1 MASVNS
7 LRPTKLWWLVGIVLF
22 CLSLVIQLPAQWL
35 VQKFAPNNPYLQQI
49 SGNLWQGQ
57 ANWQLNARPNSP
69 LAGSIDW
76 RWQPWHVLTGKL
88 GMAVDI
94 RSGKTDLQGVVKLT
108 KTSWQVDDF
117 NGKISPDTL
126 AQLVSWQLPDAP
138 ITIKQLSIDKN
149 KQGYQDAKGSM
160 SWAGGN
166 LGYPTGGKTY
176 LIKLPTMQ
184 GNLTADKATGQPATA
199 NTSNP
204 TAAGKSLHLALAT
217 PQGERLGD
225 FYIDQDNMIDVSLTQ
240 RLLKNMP
247 EYKGKGAD
255 DSVVVS
261 IRQPLTSMGN

>member
-1 MASVNS
+1 MATVNS
-7 LRPTKLWWLVGIVLF
+7 LRPTKLWWLVGLMLL

-57 ANWQLNARPNSP
+57 ANWQINARPNMP

-76 RWQPWHVLTGKL
+76 RWQPWHLLTGKV

-94 RSGKTDLQGVVKLT
+94 RTGKTDLQGVVKFN
-108 KTSWQVDDF
+108 KTSWQANDF
-117 NGKISPDTL
+117 NGKISHDTL
-126 AQLVSWQLPDAP
+126 AQLVSWQLPDTP
-138 ITIKQLSIDKN
+138 ITIKALSIDKN

-160 SWAGGN
+160 SWAGGD

-184 GNLTADKATGQPATA
+184 GNLTADKANGPAANASTGNATA
-199 NTSNP
+199 S
-204 TAAGKSLHLALAT
+204 GKSLHLALTT

-247 EYKGKGAD
+247 AYKGKGAD
-255 DSVVVS
+255 DSVIVS
-261 IRQPLTSMGN
+261 IRQPLTSMSN